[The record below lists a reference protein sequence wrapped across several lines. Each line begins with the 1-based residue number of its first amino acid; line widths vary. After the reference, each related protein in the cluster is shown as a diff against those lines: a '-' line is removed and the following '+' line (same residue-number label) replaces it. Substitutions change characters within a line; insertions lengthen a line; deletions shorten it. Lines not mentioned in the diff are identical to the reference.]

1 MSFNSLDRILALL
14 EQQPGWEQYQQY
26 CQVVD
31 CWQQVVDQKLLQH
44 TRPLYVSRQILW
56 VAISSYSLAQELSLQ
71 RFSLLQKLNHQLSFV
86 LKDIRFSPQ
95 HWYQSKNLAS
105 NSTSSS
111 HPSQIEISQTENKI
125 LNSPPAKDLNT
136 AVQRWQKIL
145 QERSQ
150 HLPTCPQCGCA
161 TPLGELERWQLC
173 CHCISQKWAAESH
186 FSTANLAINNQQQK
200 NQD

>member
-1 MSFNSLDRILALL
+1 MSFNSLDRIIALL

-26 CQVVD
+26 RQVVD
-31 CWQQVVDQKLLQH
+31 CWQQVIDQKLAQH
-44 TRPLYVSRQILW
+44 TRPLYISRQILW

-71 RFSLLQKLNHQLSFV
+71 RFYLLKKLNHQLSFV

-95 HWYQSKNLAS
+95 HWYQSKNSAS
-105 NSTSSS
+105 NSTQSS

-125 LNSPPAKDLNT
+125 VNSAPAKDLNT

-150 HLPTCPQCGCA
+150 NLPTCPQCGCP

-173 CHCISQKWAAESH
+173 CHCISQKWATESH
-186 FSTANLAINNQQQK
+186 LRTANLEVNNKQQK